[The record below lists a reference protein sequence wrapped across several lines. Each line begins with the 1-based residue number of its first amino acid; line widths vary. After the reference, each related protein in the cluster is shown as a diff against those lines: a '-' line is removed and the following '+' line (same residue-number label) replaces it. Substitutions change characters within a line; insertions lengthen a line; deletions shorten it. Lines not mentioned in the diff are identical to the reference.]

1 MINYILKH
9 FASFRHAY
17 DGLSWAIRTQ
27 PNYRVHLI
35 VSLFVVLAGIFFNVS
50 RQEWAILVLTIS
62 MGLVIET
69 LNTAIEAVSDAI
81 THEWKEEI
89 KIAKDVS
96 AAAMLTYAVGALCV
110 ALLLFVP
117 KML

>member
-1 MINYILKH
+1 MQYLRKH

-17 DGLSWAIRTQ
+17 DGLTWAIRTQ

-35 VSLFVVLAGIFFNVS
+35 VSVCVATAGLFFNIS
-50 RQEWAILVLTIS
+50 RQEWALLVLTIS

-81 THEWKEEI
+81 TKEWRHEI

-96 AAAMLTYAVGALCV
+96 AAAMLTYALGATLIA
-110 ALLLFVP
+110 ALVFIP